1 MSETKPEVTTDLDGL
16 LRNRD
21 ELKAEKMKLKK
32 DFETLREQY
41 ESLSKEKEAEQNAAL
56 EEQGKFKKLYE
67 DLKQKYESDVS
78 VLKNLQIENETY
90 KSEVTT
96 FKETLWTKIPD
107 DLKETFDMNRL
118 SVREIQV
125 LASKF
130 ESATTPPN
138 SPGAETGGQ
147 PKSSDIDVSKMTTQQ
162 LTDLAI
168 SNPEAY
174 NQYFMTKQEK

>member
-1 MSETKPEVTTDLDGL
+1 V
-16 LRNRD
+16 
-21 ELKAEKMKLKK
+21 
-32 DFETLREQY
+32 
-41 ESLSKEKEAEQNAAL
+41 
-56 EEQGKFKKLYE
+56 
-67 DLKQKYESDVS
+67 
-78 VLKNLQIENETY
+78 
-90 KSEVTT
+90 VTT